1 MFNIP
6 LLPFRLG
13 KLHALADYKNGFHF
27 LWNLQ
32 SFQQTDISWLSKLCF
47 PWRLVSNDHLTYFF
61 YWNTRVCRV
70 IIFWNIFCP
79 VYSLPNKLAL
89 PEFKLKPDIEPWCK
103 RLVRIQYE
111 YINYE
116 LYLVCS
122 NGRQSN
128 VYCSMNTVYAEEECG
143 GKCSSEHC
151 IAKRGN
157 KSERNYSHCTYL
169 SYCR

>member
-1 MFNIP
+1 MFYIP

-103 RLVRIQYE
+103 PISKNSVWIYQLWTIFSLQQWKTKQCLLL
-111 YINYE
+111 N
-116 LYLVCS
+116 
-122 NGRQSN
+122 
-128 VYCSMNTVYAEEECG
+128 
-143 GKCSSEHC
+143 EHC
-151 IAKRGN
+151 LCRRGMWWQMQFG
-157 KSERNYSHCTYL
+157 TL
-169 SYCR
+169 YC